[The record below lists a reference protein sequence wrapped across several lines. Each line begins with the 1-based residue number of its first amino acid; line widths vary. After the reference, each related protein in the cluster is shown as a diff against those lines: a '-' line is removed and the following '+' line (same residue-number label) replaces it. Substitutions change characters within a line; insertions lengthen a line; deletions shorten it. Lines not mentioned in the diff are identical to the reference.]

1 MLEPS
6 DHPPRPSLTAPEIER
21 PAFLCFQKLEVR
33 LAAEPATGH
42 GPDDPICHRSF
53 RIRDFDS
60 LPART
65 GCRSVCHKLHLAGLL
80 QGDEKVNCR
89 LDVGSADQDSVVL
102 GRRSVECATN
112 KRWELAGS
120 TNLQYHGL

>member
-1 MLEPS
+1 MSYSCYIPGTLCLRNTFNITSKVHGGQRERLDLQFTEADTIHTTAQFDEKLESS

-53 RIRDFDS
+53 RIRDLNG

-65 GCRSVCHKLHLAGLL
+65 GCRSICH
-80 QGDEKVNCR
+80 
-89 LDVGSADQDSVVL
+89 
-102 GRRSVECATN
+102 
-112 KRWELAGS
+112 
-120 TNLQYHGL
+120 